1 MTYLKQNR
9 PGRWEIRES
18 RVTPAGPRSR
28 TLATFASLDHSHLV
42 LAKSRAENEFDESAI
57 IEAARRVGAPVESAP
72 ADSAAAA
79 LLRALG
85 DGHSLAPGLRQLLQ
99 DALATGK
106 QSPATEEALGHVG
119 KSAEQRG
126 AELVDLMLLGD
137 AIPSRAKPSKLTFP
151 VIPAG
156 SI

>member
-1 MTYLKQNR
+1 MAFLKQSR

-42 LAKSRAENEFDESAI
+42 LAESRAQNEFDESAI
-57 IEAARRVGAPVESAP
+57 IEAARRIGVPVRLSP
-72 ADSAAAA
+72 ADAAGTE

-85 DGHSLAPGLRQLLQ
+85 DGHAVAPGLRQLLL
-99 DALATGK
+99 DALTNGK
-106 QSPATEEALGHVG
+106 HSPVTEEALGHVG

-137 AIPSRAKPSKLTFP
+137 AIPSRATPSQLTFP

-156 SI
+156 RI